1 MGTTLSQEKWRHGD
15 LGLWAGDPSGQSILL
30 SQAPA
35 TFTGVR
41 GHTVPFRQSVWGHV
55 AHGPG
60 PGEVTSALR
69 PGGRAAPGRGRG
81 AWRPRGSGGLAGL
94 RRAERAGG
102 VTCESL
108 FLPCGLQLP
117 RGLKRRRR
125 SAYGD
130 AGTGEDLGE
139 EVGAGGRPRTS
150 DGLPERSPSW

>member
-1 MGTTLSQEKWRHGD
+1 M
-15 LGLWAGDPSGQSILL
+15 ILL
-30 SQAPA
+30 DS
-35 TFTGVR
+35 
-41 GHTVPFRQSVWGHV
+41 PFCCPRPQQPLLESEVTQFPSDSVWGHV

-117 RGLKRRRR
+117 RGLKRRRS
-125 SAYGD
+125 SAYRD
-130 AGTGEDLGE
+130 AGTGEDLRE

-150 DGLPERSPSW
+150 DGLPEHSPSW